1 MTSIPKTELES
12 KAGNSAADSL
22 DEGLRLAV
30 QDAPNAFGYLVAL
43 AAGGALLAASA
54 AVFSM
59 AGGFP
64 SPGQQAAA
72 GVATLLVGLVVIGVA
87 LSNSMRK
94 RSLSLSIFG
103 VCTLLVMAMPLA
115 RYVPLVYTEAYK
127 QNFES
132 LFPPLWPY
140 SLSIPLLVML
150 MGDLVLFHRR
160 RTGPAWLLVMSIIP
174 AGMLLFF
181 GSEVVNSMTY
191 DSLDFS
197 IIPLPRKV
205 FMALSICIGGA
216 AMIILG
222 TVAAIRGLMWV
233 GVVVLLATGLFL
245 EIGSILF
252 YGGIPRY
259 WTEQLIADPYSAW
272 VPFLA
277 GTLPGAL
284 ILLMIPILLMFAP
297 SQREPR

>member
-1 MTSIPKTELES
+1 MTSIPKTELDS
-12 KAGNSAADSL
+12 RAGNSAADSS
-22 DEGLRLAV
+22 DEGLRLAA
-30 QDAPNAFGYLVAL
+30 QDAPNAFGYMVAL
-43 AAGGALLAASA
+43 AAGGTLLAASA
-54 AVFSM
+54 VVFSV

-64 SPGQQAAA
+64 NPGQQAAA
-72 GVATLLVGLVVIGVA
+72 GAATLLIGLVVIGVA
-87 LSNSMRK
+87 LSNSVRN
-94 RSLSLSIFG
+94 RSLTLSPFG
-103 VCTLLVMAMPLA
+103 VCTLLVIAMPLA
-115 RYVPLVYTEAYK
+115 RYVPSVYTAAYQ

-150 MGDLVLFHRR
+150 VWDLVLYHRK
-160 RTGPAWLLVMSIIP
+160 RTGPALLLVMSIIP
-174 AGMLLFF
+174 ASMLLFC
-181 GSEVVNSMTY
+181 GSEVVNSRTY
-191 DSLDFS
+191 DSLYYS
-197 IIPLPRKV
+197 VIPLPRKV

-216 AMIILG
+216 ALSVLG
-222 TVAAIRGLMWV
+222 AGAAIRGLMWV

-245 EIGSILF
+245 EIGSIFF

-259 WTEQLIADPYSAW
+259 WTGELIVDPYSAW

-297 SQREPR
+297 SRREPH